1 MKHVTRPVLTAL
13 AAALLSTSPALQAQP
28 RGTPAFAPLTATQVE
43 AQRTAERLA
52 ATQYRNVVPVTGSN
66 PAMMRL
72 EQRFENQRFEV
83 TRRMEAAPAMAP
95 TMTTRASTPSTMTY
109 IGSPT
114 APMAAGSNVIP
125 AMPDARPGE
134 CFALV
139 QVPERFASYEREFEA
154 RAASERIET
163 TPPRY
168 ENVTE
173 QYVVQEAY
181 ERVEVIP
188 AQFRTVTEQ
197 VEVAAPSSQY
207 VASEPV
213 YETITE
219 RVLETPARSVW
230 KPGRGPVERI
240 DNATGEIMCLVEEPA
255 VYRNVTRRVLKA
267 PAEAREVPVPGQY
280 QLVSRRVLERPAEVR
295 RVVVPEQIGTRTVRR
310 MVQPGGVQRIAIPAQ
325 MAKTTVRELVQPAS
339 LEWRSVLCE
348 TNMTPETIRRVQAAL
363 AREGYNPGPMD
374 GRLNRSTLAA
384 LNQYQRARKLPEDQ
398 YLNLQTMRSLGVG

>member
-1 MKHVTRPVLTAL
+1 MKHLTRPVVTAA
-13 AAALLSTSPALQAQP
+13 AAALLAMAPALQAQP
-28 RGTPAFAPLTATQVE
+28 RGTPAFAPLTSTQVE
-43 AQRTAERLA
+43 AQRTAELLA
-52 ATQYRNVVPVTGSN
+52 ATQYRNVVPVYTSN
-66 PAMMRL
+66 PAMTRL
-72 EQRFENQRFEV
+72 NERFEV
-83 TRRMEAAPAMAP
+83 TRQLDASPVVSTRPAASARSQPVASAP
-95 TMTTRASTPSTMTY
+95 ISY
-109 IGSPT
+109 IG
-114 APMAAGSNVIP
+114 APQAAVGSSNVIP
-125 AMPDARPGE
+125 AMPDARAGE

-139 QVPERFASYEREFEA
+139 QVPERFATYQREYEA

-188 AQFRTVTEQ
+188 PQFRMVTEQ

-230 KPGRGPVERI
+230 KLGRGPVERI
-240 DNATGEIMCLVEEPA
+240 DHATGDIMCLVEEPA

-267 PAEAREVPVPGQY
+267 PAEAREVAVPGQY
-280 QLVSRRVLERPAEVR
+280 QLVNRRVLERPAEVR
-295 RVVVPEQIGTRTVRR
+295 RVVVPQQIGTRTVRR
-310 MVQPGGVQRIAIPAQ
+310 MVQPGGVQRIAVPAQ
-325 MAKTTVRELVQPAS
+325 LATTTVRELVQPAS

-348 TNMTPETIRRVQAAL
+348 TNMTPENIRRVQAAL
-363 AREGYNPGPMD
+363 LREGFNPGPLD

-384 LNQYQRARKLPEDQ
+384 LNQYQRARNLPEDQ
-398 YLNLQTMRSLGVG
+398 YLNLQTMRALGVG

>member
-1 MKHVTRPVLTAL
+1 MTTAL
-13 AAALLSTSPALQAQP
+13 RLSAPCIVTLLLAVAGTVQAQP
-28 RGTPAFAPLTATQVE
+28 RGTPAFAPLTSTQVE
-43 AQRTAERLA
+43 AQRTAELLA
-52 ATQYRNVVPVTGSN
+52 ATQHRNVVPVYSSN
-66 PAMMRL
+66 PAMTRL
-72 EQRFENQRFEV
+72 NDRFEV
-83 TRRMEAAPAMAP
+83 TRQLDAAPVVSSRAVTTTTATRSQPVVSAP
-95 TMTTRASTPSTMTY
+95 ISY
-109 IGSPT
+109 IG
-114 APMAAGSNVIP
+114 APQAAVGSSNVIP

-139 QVPERFASYEREFEA
+139 QVPERFATYQREYEA

-168 ENVTE
+168 ESVTE

-188 AQFRTVTEQ
+188 AQFRMVTEQ

-230 KPGRGPVERI
+230 KLGRGPVERI
-240 DNATGEIMCLVEEPA
+240 DHATGDIMCLVEEPA

-267 PAEAREVPVPGQY
+267 AAEAREVAVPGQY
-280 QLVSRRVLERPAEVR
+280 QWVNRRVLDRPAEVR
-295 RVVVPEQIGTRTVRR
+295 RVVVPQQIGTRTVRR

-325 MAKTTVRELVQPAS
+325 RATTTVRELVQPAS

-363 AREGYNPGPMD
+363 LREGYNPGAMD

-384 LNQYQRARKLPEDQ
+384 LNQYQRARNLPEDQ
-398 YLNLQTMRSLGVG
+398 YLNLQTLQALGV

>member
-1 MKHVTRPVLTAL
+1 MTTAL
-13 AAALLSTSPALQAQP
+13 RLSAPCIATLLLSVAGAVQAQP
-28 RGTPAFAPLTATQVE
+28 RGTPAFAPLTSTQVE
-43 AQRTAERLA
+43 SQRTAELLA
-52 ATQYRNVVPVTGSN
+52 ATQYRNVVPVYTSN
-66 PAMMRL
+66 PAMTRL
-72 EQRFENQRFEV
+72 NERFEV
-83 TRRMEAAPAMAP
+83 TRQLDASPVVSTRPAPGARSQPVASAP
-95 TMTTRASTPSTMTY
+95 ISY
-109 IGSPT
+109 IG
-114 APMAAGSNVIP
+114 APQAAVGSSNVIP
-125 AMPDARPGE
+125 AMPDARAGE

-139 QVPERFASYEREFEA
+139 QVPERFATYQREYEA

-188 AQFRTVTEQ
+188 AQFRMVTEQ

-230 KPGRGPVERI
+230 KLGRGPVERI
-240 DNATGEIMCLVEEPA
+240 DHATGDIMCLVEEPA

-267 PAEAREVPVPGQY
+267 PAEAREVAVPGQY
-280 QLVSRRVLERPAEVR
+280 QLVNRRVLERPAEVR
-295 RVVVPEQIGTRTVRR
+295 RVVVPQQIGTRTVRR
-310 MVQPGGVQRIAIPAQ
+310 MVQPGGVQRIAVPAQ
-325 MAKTTVRELVQPAS
+325 LATTTVRELVQPAS

-348 TNMTPETIRRVQAAL
+348 TNMTPENIRRVQAAL
-363 AREGYNPGPMD
+363 LREGFNPGPLD
-374 GRLNRSTLAA
+374 GRLSRSTLAA
-384 LNQYQRARKLPEDQ
+384 LNQYQRARNLPEDQ
-398 YLNLQTMRSLGVG
+398 YLNLQTMRALGVG